1 MLLKALIHIKHD
13 GKQYSPGEQCE
24 VARQEAE
31 RLLALR
37 AAVVLNTDIPK
48 GEELQPTEEKA
59 KTAIEEVNTDE
70 EMEKRI
76 AMEEEYRALGGRPQ
90 PEWPIEKLQA
100 KLEERRA
107 E

>member
-1 MLLKALIHIKHD
+1 MYL
-13 GKQYSPGEQCE
+13 PGEQLE
-24 VARQEAE
+24 VTPSEVM
-31 RLLALR
+31 RLVALR
-37 AAVVLNTDIPK
+37 AAVIPTNILEDENNQ
-48 GEELQPTEEKA
+48 EEQ
-59 KTAIEEVNTDE
+59 IEEDRAPKPEETLDNLDPDD